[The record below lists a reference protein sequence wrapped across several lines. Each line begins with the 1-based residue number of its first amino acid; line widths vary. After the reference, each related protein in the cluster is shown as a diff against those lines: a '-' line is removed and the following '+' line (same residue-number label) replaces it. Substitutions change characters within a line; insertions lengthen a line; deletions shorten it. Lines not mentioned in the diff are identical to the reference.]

1 LYFHQV
7 LEASVS
13 DPDRKQTR
21 ILLVDDF
28 EIVRLMLRNALTEL
42 GFTEIEEAE
51 DGRTAMALLKEAYS
65 AGKPFGFVFCDWN
78 MPEMTGIE
86 VLEACRTTP
95 EFATLPIVMV
105 TAEAEQESVVR
116 AIRAGATDYV
126 VKPIAPDVLERKVN
140 KILTKMAGKAA

>member
-1 LYFHQV
+1 VADSEQ
-7 LEASVS
+7 
-13 DPDRKQTR
+13 KQIR

-42 GFTEIEEAE
+42 GFTSIEEAE
-51 DGRTAMALLKEAYS
+51 DGKSAMAKLIEAHTS
-65 AGKPFGFVFCDWN
+65 GKPFGFMFCDWN

-86 VLEACRTTP
+86 VLEACRSTP
-95 EFATLPIVMV
+95 EFSSLPIVMV

-140 KILTKMAGKAA
+140 KILSKMTGKVA

>member
-1 LYFHQV
+1 MSAVNLKN
-7 LEASVS
+7 
-13 DPDRKQTR
+13 PK

-28 EIVRLMLRNALTEL
+28 EIVRLMLRNALADLGYTEV
-42 GFTEIEEAE
+42 EEAE
-51 DGRTAMALLKEAYS
+51 DGRVAMTKLIEAHT
-65 AGKPFGFVFCDWN
+65 AGKPFNLVFCDWN

-95 EFATLPIVMV
+95 ELSAIPIVMV

-140 KILTKMAGKAA
+140 KILAKLSGRAA

>member
-1 LYFHQV
+1 MSAVNLKN
-7 LEASVS
+7 
-13 DPDRKQTR
+13 PK

-28 EIVRLMLRNALTEL
+28 EIVRLMLRNALGEL
-42 GFTEIEEAE
+42 GFTDIEEAE
-51 DGRTAMALLKEAYS
+51 DGRSAMTKLIDAHAAGSPYALI
-65 AGKPFGFVFCDWN
+65 FCDWN

-86 VLEACRTTP
+86 VLEACRSTP
-95 EFATLPIVMV
+95 EFASLPIVMV

-140 KILTKMAGKAA
+140 KILAKISGRAA

>member
-1 LYFHQV
+1 M
-7 LEASVS
+7 SVVNLKN
-13 DPDRKQTR
+13 PK

-28 EIVRLMLRNALTEL
+28 EIVRLMLRNALGDL
-42 GFTEIEEAE
+42 GFTDIEEAE
-51 DGRTAMALLKEAYS
+51 DGRSAMTKLVEAHS
-65 AGKPFGFVFCDWN
+65 AGKPYALVFCDWN

-86 VLEACRTTP
+86 VLEACRSTP
-95 EFATLPIVMV
+95 EFASLPIVMV

-140 KILTKMAGKAA
+140 KILAKLAGRAA

>member
-1 LYFHQV
+1 MSTVNLKN
-7 LEASVS
+7 
-13 DPDRKQTR
+13 PK

-28 EIVRLMLRNALTEL
+28 EIVRLMLKNALGDL
-42 GFTEIEEAE
+42 GFTDIEEAE
-51 DGRTAMALLKEAYS
+51 DGRVAMTKLVEAHM
-65 AGKPFGFVFCDWN
+65 AGKPFALVFCDWN

-95 EFATLPIVMV
+95 EFAALPIVMV

-140 KILTKMAGKAA
+140 KILSKLAGRAA

>member
-1 LYFHQV
+1 M
-7 LEASVS
+7 SVVNLKN
-13 DPDRKQTR
+13 PK

-28 EIVRLMLRNALTEL
+28 EIVRLMLRNALGDL
-42 GFTEIEEAE
+42 GFTDIEEAE
-51 DGRTAMALLKEAYS
+51 DGKTAMLKLVEAHG
-65 AGKPFGFVFCDWN
+65 AGKPFALVFCDWN

-140 KILTKMAGKAA
+140 KILAKLAGRAA

>member
-1 LYFHQV
+1 M
-7 LEASVS
+7 S
-13 DPDRKQTR
+13 DIDHKQIK

-42 GFTEIEEAE
+42 GFTNIEEAE
-51 DGRTAMALLKEAYS
+51 DGKTAMAKLIEAHSSGNPY
-65 AGKPFGFVFCDWN
+65 GFVFCDWN

-86 VLEACRTTP
+86 VLEACRSTP

-116 AIRAGATDYV
+116 AIRAGASDYV

-140 KILTKMAGKAA
+140 KILSKMAGRAA